1 MRCDRVWRR
10 ARLATLTTSRP
21 GIGIIEN
28 GLIAAKGGRIIF
40 AGAAMDAP
48 TFRADEDIDCDDR
61 WVTPG
66 LIDCHTHLVYA
77 GNRYAEFE
85 QRLRGDSYEDIARK
99 GGGIF
104 STVRQT
110 RAATSETLLSEALAR
125 LDTMIAQGVT
135 TIEIKSGYG
144 LRLQDEMKQLSVA
157 RLLEGR
163 RPIKVF
169 TTFLG
174 AHALPPEFDGDPDGY
189 IREVCNIM
197 IPRIAKADL
206 ADAVDVFCETIGFSA
221 QQSASVLTAAK
232 KAGLALKVHAEQLSN
247 SGGAA
252 LAAEFGA
259 LSADHLEYLEDD
271 GAAAMA
277 AAGTVAVLLPGA
289 FYFLKEKKIPPLDL
303 LRSAGIKIAIASD
316 CNPGTSPVT
325 SPLLVMNMAAI
336 LFGLTIEECVAGMTR
351 EAARALGHFSEIG
364 SLEAGKRCDLAIWA
378 VNDLS
383 ELVYNMGSNPLHS
396 RVWRGL

>member
-1 MRCDRVWRR
+1 MRCDRVWRH
-10 ARLATLTTSRP
+10 ARLATLAASRP
-21 GIGIIEN
+21 GIGIVEH
-28 GLIAAKGGRIIF
+28 GLVAAKGGRIIF

-48 TFRADEDIDCDDR
+48 TFRADEDIDCEGR
-61 WVTPG
+61 WMTPG

-85 QRLRGDSYEDIARK
+85 QRLQGVSYQDIARN
-99 GGGIF
+99 GGGIS

-110 RAATSETLLSEALAR
+110 RAATRETLLSEALGR
-125 LDTMIAQGVT
+125 LDTMMGQGVT
-135 TIEIKSGYG
+135 TIEVKSGYG

-174 AHALPPEFDGDPDGY
+174 AHTLPPEFAGDPDGY
-189 IREVCNIM
+189 INEVCNIM

-206 ADAVDVFCETIGFSA
+206 ADAVDVFCEAIGFSA
-221 QQSASVLTAAK
+221 PQSARVLTAAK
-232 KAGLALKVHAEQLSN
+232 KAGLAVKVHAEQLSN

-259 LSADHLEYLEDD
+259 LSADHLEYLEND
-271 GAAAMA
+271 GATAMA

-289 FYFLKEKKIPPLDL
+289 FYFLREKKRPPLDL
-303 LRSAGIKIAIASD
+303 LRSAGVRIAIASD

-325 SPLLVMNMAAI
+325 SPLLVMNMAAT

-383 ELVYNMGSNPLHS
+383 ELVYNMGSNSLHS

>member
-1 MRCDRVWRR
+1 
-10 ARLATLTTSRP
+10 
-21 GIGIIEN
+21 
-28 GLIAAKGGRIIF
+28 
-40 AGAAMDAP
+40 
-48 TFRADEDIDCDDR
+48 
-61 WVTPG
+61 VTPG

-85 QRLRGDSYEDIARK
+85 QRLQGASYEDIARN

-110 RAATSETLLSEALAR
+110 RAATRETLLSEALAR
-125 LDTMIAQGVT
+125 LDTMMAQGVT

-174 AHALPPEFDGDPDGY
+174 AHTLPPEFAGDPDGY
-189 IREVCNIM
+189 IREVCTIM

-206 ADAVDVFCETIGFSA
+206 ADAVDVFCETVGFST
-221 QQSASVLTAAK
+221 QQSASVLAAAK
-232 KAGLALKVHAEQLSN
+232 KAGLAVKVHAEQLSN

-252 LAAEFGA
+252 LAAKFGA

-271 GAAAMA
+271 GVAAMA

-289 FYFLKEKKIPPLDL
+289 FYFLREKKAPPLDL
-303 LRSAGIKIAIASD
+303 LRSAGIRIAIASD

-325 SPLLVMNMAAI
+325 SPLLVMNMAAT

-364 SLEAGKRCDLAIWA
+364 SLEAGKRCDLAIWV

>member
-1 MRCDRVWRR
+1 MRCDRVWRH
-10 ARLATLTTSRP
+10 ARLATLAASRP

-28 GLIAAKGGRIIF
+28 GLLAAKSGRIIF
-40 AGAAMDAP
+40 AGAARDAP
-48 TFRADEDIDCDDR
+48 TFRADEDIDCDGR

-66 LIDCHTHLVYA
+66 LIDCHTHIVYA

-85 QRLRGDSYEDIARK
+85 QRLQGASYEDIARN

-110 RAATSETLLSEALAR
+110 RAATRETLLSEALAR
-125 LDTMIAQGVT
+125 LDMMMAQGVT

-157 RLLEGR
+157 RLLESR

-174 AHALPPEFDGDPDGY
+174 AHALPPEFNGDGDGY

-197 IPRIAKADL
+197 IPRVAKADL

-221 QQSASVLTAAK
+221 QQTAHVLAAAK
-232 KAGLALKVHAEQLSN
+232 KAGLAVKVHAEQLSN

-259 LSADHLEYLEDD
+259 LSADHLEYLEKD

-277 AAGTVAVLLPGA
+277 AAGTIAVLLPGA
-289 FYFLKEKKIPPLDL
+289 FYFLREKRPPPLDL
-303 LRSAGIKIAIASD
+303 LRSAGVKIAIASD

-336 LFGLTIEECVAGMTR
+336 LFGLTIEECMAGMTR

-364 SLEAGKRCDLAIWA
+364 SLEAGKRCDLAVWG
-378 VNDLS
+378 VNELS

-396 RVWRGL
+396 RVW

>member
-1 MRCDRVWRR
+1 MRCDRVWRH
-10 ARLATLTTSRP
+10 ARLATLAASRP
-21 GIGIIEN
+21 GVGIIEN
-28 GLIAAKGGRIIF
+28 GLLAAKGGRIIF

-48 TFRADEDIDCDDR
+48 TFRADEDIDCDGR

-85 QRLRGDSYEDIARK
+85 QRLQGASYEDIARN

-110 RAATSETLLSEALAR
+110 RAATRETLLSEALAR
-125 LDTMIAQGVT
+125 LDIMMAQGVT

-174 AHALPPEFDGDPDGY
+174 AHALPPEFNGDADGY

-221 QQSASVLTAAK
+221 QQTERVLAAAK
-232 KAGLALKVHAEQLSN
+232 KAGLAVKVHAEQLSN
-247 SGGAA
+247 SGGSAI
-252 LAAEFGA
+252 AAEFGA
-259 LSADHLEYLEDD
+259 LSADHLEYLEKD

-289 FYFLKEKKIPPLDL
+289 FYFLREKRPPPLDL
-303 LRSAGIKIAIASD
+303 LRSAGVKIAIASD

-364 SLEAGKRCDLAIWA
+364 SLEAGKRCDLAVWE
-378 VNDLS
+378 VNELS